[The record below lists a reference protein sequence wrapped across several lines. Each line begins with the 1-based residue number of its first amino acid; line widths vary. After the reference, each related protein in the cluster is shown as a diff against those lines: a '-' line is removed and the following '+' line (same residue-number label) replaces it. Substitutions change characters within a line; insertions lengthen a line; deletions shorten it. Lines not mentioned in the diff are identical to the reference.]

1 MKRLIFAVLAV
12 MVMAAPMANAQ
23 KVNKDAVLAKLTKA
37 DADVADA
44 KKAGKA
50 ATWMAR
56 GKAYYDAAIAPTKD
70 IFSGMELSVA
80 QLAIGKP
87 EATNEGVTLNGQQF
101 SELVY
106 PWMKIYVAGGK
117 VVTWVITKTVKE
129 GDLAMEALN
138 SYNKAYEL
146 DPKQAPK
153 VAEALKSVENYYS
166 QGGNAAMDAGLFKE
180 AAYFYNCGFTVQESP
195 AYVGTKNC
203 DYLYFAGYLWTVDGA
218 NDPASYVKGAEALNK
233 ALANGYTD
241 KEGNIYYYLY
251 HAYNGQTDSSVRE
264 ANMQRAKQLLMEGLA
279 KFPNNDRIIE
289 GLINVYT
296 ASGSNNDPTEL
307 LDMVNGALQRD
318 PKNKDM
324 WFGRGRIYY
333 NLKNYDESI
342 VSFKRVISIDPND
355 ALATFYV
362 GFFYIAKGDALNEE
376 VNQRDYKSNAEW
388 KADQEKVTNIYRE
401 SVPYLEKAHTLNPKD
416 FSVVET
422 LKILTFRLR
431 DDEGMMP
438 KYEKYNKLYEEMKSQ
453 QNN

>member
-1 MKRLIFAVLAV
+1 MKRLIFAVLAI

-23 KVNKDAVLAKLTKA
+23 KVNKEAVLAKLEKA
-37 DADVADA
+37 DADVANP
-44 KKAGKA
+44 KKGTKA

-56 GKAYYDAAIAPTKD
+56 GKAYYDAAVAPTKD
-70 IFSGMELSVA
+70 IFNGMELSVA

-87 EATNEGVTLNGQQF
+87 EATNEGVVLNGQKYT
-101 SELVY
+101 ELVY
-106 PWMKIYVAGGK
+106 PWMKVYVAGGK
-117 VVTWVITKTVKE
+117 IVTWVVTQSVKE

-138 SYNKAYEL
+138 SYNKAFEL

-153 VAEALKSVENYYS
+153 IAEALKFIENYYS
-166 QGGNAAMDAGLFKE
+166 QGGNAAMDAGLFSR
-180 AAYFYNCGFTVQESP
+180 AAELYNCGYTVQESP
-195 AYVGTKNC
+195 AYAGQKNS

-218 NDPASYVKGAEALNK
+218 NNKASFVKGAEALNK

-251 HAYNGQTDSSVRE
+251 HAYYGQTDSAVRE
-264 ANMQRAKQLLMEGLA
+264 ANMQRAKQLLMEGLS

-296 ASGSNNDPTEL
+296 SSDSNSDPKEL
-307 LDMVNGALQRD
+307 LEMVNNALQRD

-333 NLKNYDESI
+333 SLKNYDESI
-342 VSFKRVISIDPND
+342 TSFKRVIALDPND

-376 VNQRDYKSNAEW
+376 INQRDYKSNAEW

-416 FSVVET
+416 FSTIET

-438 KYEKYNKLYEEMKSQ
+438 KYEKYNKLYEEMKAQ
-453 QNN
+453 QNK

>member
-117 VVTWVITKTVKE
+117 VVTWVITQTVKE

-153 VAEALKSVENYYS
+153 VAEALKSIENYYS

-180 AAYFYNCGFTVQESP
+180 AAYLYNCGFTVQESP

-218 NDPASYVKGAEALNK
+218 NDPASFVKGAEALNK
-233 ALANGYTD
+233 ALANGYAD

>member
-101 SELVY
+101 TELVY

-117 VVTWVITKTVKE
+117 VTTWVITQTVKE

-153 VAEALKSVENYYS
+153 IADALKLIENYYS
-166 QGGNAAMDAGLFKE
+166 QGGNAAMDAGLFKD
-180 AAYFYNCGFTVQESP
+180 AAYLYNCGFTVQESP

-233 ALANGYTD
+233 ALANGYAD

-362 GFFYIAKGDALNEE
+362 GFFYIAKGDALNDE

-416 FSVVET
+416 FSIVET

-438 KYEKYNKLYEEMKSQ
+438 KYEKYNKLYEEMKAQ